1 METKEKETFDVY
13 QGHGNHLEC
22 VCETSEAF
30 IRMIPTFVQKA
41 SVAWALA
48 EFPARDRTVRP
59 FTALRHSEQGIAAT
73 LLIAGNEEKKSN
85 ELWSAY
91 PEFEGESVE
100 VELTAVH
107 EWAAGYE
114 ATLEGSMLDGK
125 RDVAFFDTQYARN
138 KDTYR
143 IGDRYR
149 FRLAGMLYHGE
160 CLDKPGFSI
169 EGEEANKRRA
179 AFGEAPEFE
188 KDGTPKPLRFDMSR
202 LVAFFTGSAA
212 YPDDCEFQS
221 PIYGIRRL
229 SAFGSD
235 FFVFRIA
242 IAHDERD
249 GKQIRIP
256 LLSRAALLSGI
267 PPKRNVPLRGHLWL
281 QGHLEDS
288 RRSGK

>member
-1 METKEKETFDVY
+1 MNKKETFDVH

-22 VCETSEAF
+22 VCGSSEDF
-30 IRMIPTFVQKA
+30 IRMIPAFVRKA
-41 SVAWALA
+41 DVAWALA
-48 EFPARDRTVRP
+48 EVPARDRTVRP
-59 FTALRHSEQGIAAT
+59 FTALRYAENGVGAT
-73 LLIAGNEEKKSN
+73 LLLAGNEEERSH

-91 PEFEGESVE
+91 PDYEGESVE

-107 EWAAGYE
+107 EGAAGCE
-114 ATLEGSMLDGK
+114 ATLEGTMLDGK

-138 KDTYR
+138 KAVYR
-143 IGDRYR
+143 IGGRYR

-179 AFGEAPEFE
+179 VFGEAPEFE
-188 KDGTPKPLRFDMSR
+188 KDGTPTPLRFDMSR

-221 PIYGIRRL
+221 PIYGIRRR

-249 GKQIRIP
+249 DKQIRIP
-256 LLSRAALLSGI
+256 LLARAALLSGI
-267 PPKRNVPLRGHLWL
+267 HPKRNVPLRGHLWL
-281 QGHLEDS
+281 QGYLEEKGHS
-288 RRSGK
+288 

>member
-1 METKEKETFDVY
+1 MKEKETFDIH

-22 VCETSEAF
+22 VCETSDLF
-30 IRMIPTFVQKA
+30 IRMVPEFVRKA
-41 SVAWALA
+41 NVAWTLA

-59 FTALRHSEQGIAAT
+59 FTALRHAEQGVGAT
-73 LLIAGNEEKKSN
+73 LLLAGNEEKKSL

-91 PEFEGESVE
+91 PEYEGESVE
-100 VELTAVH
+100 VELEAIH

-114 ATLEGSMLDGK
+114 ATLEGSMLNGD
-125 RDVAFFDTQYARN
+125 RQVAFFDTQYARN
-138 KDTYR
+138 KAAYR
-143 IGDRYR
+143 IGDRYQ

-179 AFGEAPEFE
+179 VFGEAPQFE
-188 KDGTPKPLRFDMSR
+188 KDGTPTPLRFDMSR
-202 LVAFFTGSAA
+202 LVAFFTGPAS

-221 PIYGIRRL
+221 PIYGVRRL
-229 SAFGSD
+229 VAFGSD

-249 GKQIRIP
+249 DKQIRIP
-256 LLSRAALLSGI
+256 LLSRSALITGI

-281 QGHLEDS
+281 QGHLEEN